1 MDEDQHPIP
10 KSPAG
15 GESQW
20 LLDVAAGRPIDLA
33 RPITESDLELAVRH
47 GLIGVMTDS
56 ANQNLRRAALPIFA
70 RLKARQKV
78 MEHNLA
84 RILSSLH
91 EAHIPATILKGPH
104 LARWAY
110 RNPDHRTYTDIDLLV
125 PAEHVEATLEVL
137 AADAAVSSIPPKTPK
152 ADKRNIPMSDPS
164 GVGFNLDLHWDLFSY
179 TQLRGCADGAT
190 DWAWEHARLVPD
202 HLLGPIWELPDEAR
216 IAFLG
221 TPRGTRPSIS
231 VDPFPRPDRG
241 GTEGTRLGCRP
252 GLRRALEFAK
262 HDLHVPPHS
271 PASHRRTG

>member
-1 MDEDQHPIP
+1 MGTAMDEDQHPIP

-137 AADAAVSSIPPKTPK
+137 AADAAVSSIPPGSASTSICTGISSATPNCEDVQT
-152 ADKRNIPMSDPS
+152 AQPTGHGNTPGWFPIISSVPYGSCRMRQGSLS
-164 GVGFNLDLHWDLFSY
+164 
-179 TQLRGCADGAT
+179 
-190 DWAWEHARLVPD
+190 WAP
-202 HLLGPIWELPDEAR
+202 
-216 IAFLG
+216 
-221 TPRGTRPSIS
+221 TRYSTI
-231 VDPFPRPDRG
+231 DFG
-241 GTEGTRLGCRP
+241 
-252 GLRRALEFAK
+252 
-262 HDLHVPPHS
+262 
-271 PASHRRTG
+271 